1 MKKIILPLIL
11 ICLLFSSCSLRIE
24 EPVSKTVFAMD
35 TVMTI
40 SACGEDAEI
49 ALKEAE
55 KEIFRL
61 DKLLRRKDENS
72 EVYKI
77 NQGTSE
83 VSAETSQVIKE
94 ALEIC
99 KKTDGAFDISIASL
113 MDLWGFYEKKYRVP
127 SEEELVEKLSE
138 TGYENITVD
147 GNTVAVSNGAQ
158 IDLGGIAKGY
168 LSDKIKE
175 IFGKYNIDYGLISL
189 GGNVVTYGKKP
200 TGDKWKVAIQDP
212 DDESS
217 YSGVLSVEEK
227 AVVTSGG
234 YQRFFEENGVKYHHI
249 LDPKTGCPAKSGV
262 KSVTIVCDSGTSADG
277 LSTAMFVM
285 GVEKGAEYW
294 RENGGFEAVFITE
307 NDEIF
312 ITKGLKGSFE
322 SENGFK
328 VIE

>member
-1 MKKIILPLIL
+1 MIL